1 MNWLNHIWSG
11 VTKYFTNKEMWE
23 TFTDHIISI
32 IFIVIITFIV
42 IRVGRSMLRKIFK
55 ARHSSPLRL
64 TERRETTLERLVEN
78 VFSYVVYFVA
88 VLMILEQFIDVKG
101 LIAGA
106 GVAGLAIGFGAQNLV
121 KDVITGFFIIFE
133 DQFSVGD
140 YVRIGSFEGYVE
152 QIGLRT
158 TKIVSW
164 TGELYILPNSSINEV
179 TNYSI
184 NNSIAVVDIKVAY
197 EEDVE
202 KAEAAIEEVMEEMA
216 VNYPE
221 MVRPPEILGV
231 QMLGTSDV
239 MIRVIAET
247 LPMEHWHIGREIR
260 KAVKQRFDEKKIRA
274 PYPKLVTYRRDEAEE
289 IEVENMRER

>member
-1 MNWLNHIWSG
+1 MKRLDNIWHDYI
-11 VTKYFTNKEMWE
+11 TDKNMWE
-23 TFTDHIISI
+23 TFVDHIISI
-32 IFIVIITFIV
+32 IIIIVLTFIV
-42 IRVGRSMLRKIFK
+42 IKIGRSMLRKVFN

-64 TERRETTLERLVEN
+64 TERRETTLERLLEN
-78 VFSYVVYFVA
+78 VFTYVVYFVA
-88 VLMILEQFIDVKG
+88 IVMLLNEFGVDVKA
-101 LIAGA
+101 IVAGA
-106 GVAGLAIGFGAQNLV
+106 GVAGLAIGFGAQSLV

-202 KAEAAIEEVMEEMA
+202 RAEAAIEEVMEEMA
-216 VNYPE
+216 VDYPE
-221 MVRPPEILGV
+221 MVLPPEILGV

-239 MIRVIAET
+239 MIRVTAET
-247 LPMEHWHIGREIR
+247 LPMEHWRIGREIR
-260 KAVKQRFDEKKIRA
+260 KAIKQRFDEKGIRA
-274 PYPKLVTYRRDEAEE
+274 PYPKFVTYRRDETEE
-289 IEVENMRER
+289 IEAEQAAER